1 MEKELTIDI
10 EGEDGIAQNAPKD
23 PEIMEER
30 VIEELS
36 VDGICGV
43 YYNVLSLSQTCS
55 GNKRDPGI
63 AFLFTISTYSNFC

>member
-10 EGEDGIAQNAPKD
+10 EGEDVIAQNAPKD
-23 PEIMEER
+23 PEIMEEI

-43 YYNVLSLSQTCS
+43 Y
-55 GNKRDPGI
+55 
-63 AFLFTISTYSNFC
+63 